1 MSATPLSKLTFPWAL
16 PGSQFLLPNQT
27 NEKGQYETVEEA
39 LGLELEDY
47 IQFPE
52 AKNELYDLGLVI

>member
-1 MSATPLSKLTFPWAL
+1 MSATLLSKLTFPWAL
-16 PGSQFLLPNQT
+16 PGFQSLLPNKA
-27 NEKGQYETVEEA
+27 NEKGQHRSVEED
-39 LGLELEDY
+39 LGLELDDY